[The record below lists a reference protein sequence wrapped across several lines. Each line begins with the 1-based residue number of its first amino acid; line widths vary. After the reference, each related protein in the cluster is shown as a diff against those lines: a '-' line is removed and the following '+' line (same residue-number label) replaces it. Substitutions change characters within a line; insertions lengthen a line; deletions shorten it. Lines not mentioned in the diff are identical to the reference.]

1 MGIITQKKYLICVMD
16 IIKDTIIQQCLTLLK
31 RDDVK
36 DEIKIFLRPIMNMI
50 VDILIQ
56 EIIPYIYLSITFVF
70 ISFLLI
76 LGIFILLLRSNKYI
90 PKKS

>member
-1 MGIITQKKYLICVMD
+1 MD
-16 IIKDTIIQQCLTLLK
+16 NIKDTIIQQCLTLLK

-76 LGIFILLLRSNKYI
+76 LGIFILLLRSKI
-90 PKKS
+90 FISKKT

>member
-1 MGIITQKKYLICVMD
+1 M
-16 IIKDTIIQQCLTLLK
+16 
-31 RDDVK
+31 DVK
-36 DEIKIFLRPIMNMI
+36 EQIINECLNVLHRKEVKEEFKDLMRPLIDMLIKEIYPYIFLS
-50 VDILIQ
+50 
-56 EIIPYIYLSITFVF
+56 IIFVF

>member
-1 MGIITQKKYLICVMD
+1 MD
-16 IIKDTIIQQCLTLLK
+16 KIKDTIIQQCLTLLK

-36 DEIKIFLRPIMNMI
+36 DEIKIFLRPVMNMI

-76 LGIFILLLRSNKYI
+76 LGIFILLLRNKFHLKI
-90 PKKS
+90 L